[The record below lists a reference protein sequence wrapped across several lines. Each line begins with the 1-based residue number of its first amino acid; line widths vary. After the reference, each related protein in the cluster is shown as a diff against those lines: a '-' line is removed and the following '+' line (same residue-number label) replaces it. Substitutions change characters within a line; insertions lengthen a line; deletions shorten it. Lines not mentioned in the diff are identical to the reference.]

1 MGDRRMMKLN
11 VKVKKVNKDIELPAY
26 ATMGSAGVDLRASI
40 TEPITVHAGE
50 TVVVPTGLAFEIPP
64 NYEMQLRPRSGLAKN
79 YNVTLM
85 NSPATIDS
93 DFRGEVGVLLH
104 LAPTKKG
111 IINMF
116 IKWLDKHRMIPEM
129 FLSDD
134 EDQTFVIY
142 PNDRIAQAVFTS
154 YETVMFTEVEELST
168 TERGEGA
175 YGHSGVK

>member
-1 MGDRRMMKLN
+1 
-11 VKVKKVNKDIELPAY
+11 
-26 ATMGSAGVDLRASI
+26 
-40 TEPITVHAGE
+40 
-50 TVVVPTGLAFEIPP
+50 
-64 NYEMQLRPRSGLAKN
+64 
-79 YNVTLM
+79 M

-104 LAPTKKG
+104 LAPTQQG
-111 IINMF
+111 ILGTVT
-116 IKWLDKHRMIPEM
+116 K
-129 FLSDD
+129 FLQKFGILKNAIT
-134 EDQTFVIY
+134 EQTFVIY

>member
-1 MGDRRMMKLN
+1 MGDRIMMKLN
-11 VKVKKVNKDIELPAY
+11 VKVKKVNKDIKLPAY

-50 TVVVPTGLAFEIPP
+50 TVAIPTGLAFEIPP
-64 NYEMQLRPRSGLAKN
+64 QYEMQLRPRSGLAKN

-104 LAPTKKG
+104 LAPTQAG
-111 IINMF
+111 ILGAVT
-116 IKWLDKHRMIPEM
+116 K
-129 FLSDD
+129 FLQKFGILKNAVT
-134 EDQTFVIY
+134 EQTFVIN

-154 YETVMFTEVEELST
+154 YETVMFTEVEELSA

>member
-1 MGDRRMMKLN
+1 MMKLN

-104 LAPTKKG
+104 LAPTQQG
-111 IINMF
+111 ILGAVT
-116 IKWLDKHRMIPEM
+116 K
-129 FLSDD
+129 FLQKFGILKNAIT
-134 EDQTFVIY
+134 EQTFVIY

-168 TERGEGA
+168 TERGDGA